1 MSKDFNLDKK
11 LGFEFDDE
19 NVEDFCDKL
28 YDHIKKYK
36 RKVNLFEP
44 ADRKID
50 EQWENIKVIGEKLT
64 ESDEFRENIN
74 ENIEQFKKLSE
85 ELRNEHIS
93 PFEYVLKCAQ
103 ILDSKSK

>member
-1 MSKDFNLDKK
+1 MKYSFEIFEIIFQYISKFLRINNTSK
-11 LGFEFDDE
+11 G
-19 NVEDFCDKL
+19 
-28 YDHIKKYK
+28 
-36 RKVNLFEP
+36 
-44 ADRKID
+44 
-50 EQWENIKVIGEKLT
+50 EQWENIKVFGEKLT